1 MKVGTSKD
9 EVGTKISSFLGLGT
23 LFVKVETFLGGKFF
37 HLLYSLALKITSV
50 KNKIQTT
57 GNK

>member
-1 MKVGTSKD
+1 QRRIQKMSRNR
-9 EVGTKISSFLGLGT
+9 
-23 LFVKVETFLGGKFF
+23 VKPIF

-50 KNKIQTT
+50 KNNIQTT